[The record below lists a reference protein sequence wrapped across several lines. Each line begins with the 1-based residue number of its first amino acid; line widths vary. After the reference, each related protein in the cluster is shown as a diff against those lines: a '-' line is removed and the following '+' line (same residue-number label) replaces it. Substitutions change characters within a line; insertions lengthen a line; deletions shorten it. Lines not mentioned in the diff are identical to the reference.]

1 SSLLHPRALV
11 ANASKFPESFRELA
25 AVSGDTRNRHY
36 SRVNGWNT
44 PKWEYRRARQSNRE
58 TIEEI

>member
-1 SSLLHPRALV
+1 V
-11 ANASKFPESFRELA
+11 ANASKFPESVRESA

-44 PKWEYRRARQSNRE
+44 PKWEYRRARQSKRE